1 MKNRRELVIAAL
13 VVLATRLMTLAR
25 SLWEF
30 DEPLFIQAV
39 TDYEPL
45 LHHPP
50 PPGYPVFI
58 LLAKLLNV
66 LIRDPFISL
75 VILSVV
81 ASVVGFAAMAIAF
94 GRLCGDDRTGILG
107 AALFYFSP
115 VMLVHSTLPISD
127 PAALAFL
134 AVTLLVMTQLLGYG
148 TSSPIR
154 RDAVAFGV
162 FAGLTIGCRPQFS
175 IAVVPMVLWVILVA
189 PGRRFRIPVTA
200 AFALTCMLWLIPF
213 VMLSGG
219 PARWW
224 DWMGSQAGY
233 FAQHDAAISRG
244 NISPVQIAFRFV
256 AHPWGPKWLS
266 FPLLLAAAVGS
277 VRMFRHRSRGVVA
290 FALLTIP
297 YLGFALIM
305 MDPADG
311 PRYAL
316 PSLPFVA
323 FLAASAFMPP
333 TLGVPGARSAP
344 LLYCVAAAIYVS
356 PMIRDRVSSAS
367 PPVQAAEY
375 ARANVPRDSVILY
388 ELPLWPHAELLL
400 ASYKI
405 SRIDEGLRVY
415 AQRPDV
421 PVVLYA
427 DGERGNAEGMTFR
440 WRQSDAYG
448 KLTRN
453 HYRVVSIIS
462 IPAAERYQPIRGVY
476 PSERTVKGEQ
486 WRWLDQDAA
495 VELPDL
501 GRSQVALTLGTNE
514 AYPLAE
520 NRVTISVNGLAVR
533 TLTFKKHESQEAI
546 VDLPPGKARIEFHS
560 DRSFIPAELPTRDR
574 DPRRLSVMLLHV
586 RQL

>member
-1 MKNRRELVIAAL
+1 MKKRRELVIAAL
-13 VVLATRLMTLAR
+13 VVLATRLMTLPR
-25 SLWEF
+25 TLWEF

-81 ASVVGFAAMAIAF
+81 ASVVGFAAMAISF
-94 GRLCGDDRTGILG
+94 GRLCGDDRTGIPG

-127 PAALAFL
+127 PAALGFL
-134 AVTLLVMTQLLGYG
+134 GLTLLVMTQLLGYG
-148 TSSPIR
+148 TRSPMV

-162 FAGLTIGCRPQFS
+162 VAALTIGCRPQFA
-175 IAVVPMVLWVILVA
+175 IALVPMVLWAIA
-189 PGRRFRIPVTA
+189 AAQGRRFRIPATV
-200 AFALTCMLWLIPF
+200 AFALTCLLWLVPF

-224 DWMGSQAGY
+224 EWMGSQAGY
-233 FAQHDAAISRG
+233 FAEHDAAISRG
-244 NISPVQIAFRFV
+244 NIPPVQIAFRFL

-266 FPLLLAAAVGS
+266 FPLLVAAVVGA
-277 VRMFRHRSRGVVA
+277 VRLSRYRSRGLIAFVA
-290 FALLTIP
+290 LTIP
-297 YLGFALIM
+297 YLGFALFM

-316 PSLPFVA
+316 PALPFVA
-323 FLAASAFMPP
+323 FLAACAFMPP
-333 TLGVPGARSAP
+333 TRVPGARAAP
-344 LLYCVAAAIYVS
+344 LLYCVMAAIYVM
-356 PMIRDRVSSAS
+356 PLIRERVSSPS

-375 ARANVPRDSVILY
+375 AKTTLPRDTVILY
-388 ELPLWPHAELLL
+388 ELPLWPHAEFLFNG
-400 ASYKI
+400 YKV
-405 SRIDEGLRVY
+405 SRIDEGLRGY
-415 AQRPDV
+415 ANRPDV

-427 DGERGNAEGMTFR
+427 DGERGDAAGMTFQ
-440 WRQSDAYG
+440 WRESDPYG

-453 HYRVVSIIS
+453 HYRVVSIIP

-486 WRWLDQDAA
+486 WRWLDQDAE

-501 GRSQVALTLGTNE
+501 GRTQVAITVGTNE

-520 NRVTISVNGLAVR
+520 NRVTISVNGFAVR
-533 TLTFKKHESQEAI
+533 TLTLKKHESQEAI
-546 VDLPPGKARIEFHS
+546 LDLPPGKARIAFHA
-560 DRSFIPAELPTRDR
+560 DRTFIPAELPTRDR
-574 DPRRLSVMLLHV
+574 DPRRLSVMLLRV